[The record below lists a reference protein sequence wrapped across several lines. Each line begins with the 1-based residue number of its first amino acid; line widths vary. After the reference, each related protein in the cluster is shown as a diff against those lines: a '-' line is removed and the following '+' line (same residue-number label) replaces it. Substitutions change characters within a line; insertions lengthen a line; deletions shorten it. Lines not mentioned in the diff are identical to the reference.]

1 MSKLHIYIDE
11 NTAELLTEY
20 ADNNNCNPSE
30 ALRRIVNSRY
40 ASSEEMKQL
49 KENNILLERMFSKL
63 MYIRD
68 LLEQFYS
75 DMEID
80 KLSNPKNSKSL
91 QKFKIS
97 KDKTKYVE

>member
-1 MSKLHIYIDE
+1 
-11 NTAELLTEY
+11 
-20 ADNNNCNPSE
+20 
-30 ALRRIVNSRY
+30 
-40 ASSEEMKQL
+40 
-49 KENNILLERMFSKL
+49 MFSKL

-75 DMEID
+75 DMEIE